1 MAFPSRLLAS
11 LLVGA
16 ATPFSLGQATG
27 RFQDGPSPEL
37 PGFAWSERGFRAA
50 DSNGSLFQFAD
61 LATSVR
67 LQSVSSRSAEWEV
80 VGGRHAPSHLRVNL
94 RSPGF
99 EMKVRPGFR
108 FRLDSLRPP
117 LFTTAVGTYEGAP
130 SPASRWVMVSLREN
144 TPPVLFAFRQGVS
157 EMRAQ
162 GSAGQW
168 EVRFSPGYEGWV
180 RVVLPFGQRPLV
192 TNETLIERL
201 GRQASAIKGLAPFIT
216 GPSPKAQSQRVLVGA
231 TAIRLEQTFDSPG
244 AILPSAPLL
253 AALVTGAQAETPY
266 RLISDALSEGPLAV
280 STSLNQSIR
289 LPHGPLPLGRA
300 LTVGPWTPDVPEEER
315 RLLSAT
321 PIALRGRQP
330 DQVLD
335 LYAKLSRGFAPFSS
349 VESYLPID
357 SSQAKMF
364 ADAAVKQAW
373 WINEGLLPDT
383 SALALSALLWKMD
396 PLTWTLSSG
405 LDRQS
410 DAAMAA
416 LLSETPERKADGL
429 MLAYGLAAQK
439 ELRARAD
446 RFGFASPPSA
456 PPLSLGLKVMMGLE
470 PPGRDWTRLLAAP
483 FWLQRGPQA
492 WLRKGDRTWVLLFM
506 AESNQRVKM
515 TFRSRTPVSFDPA
528 TNIASLKA
536 ERKGDIPGVW
546 KWDLT
551 VVPQG
556 QGLVE
561 VRLPTPD
568 TAFVRV
574 PGTIE
579 RLRPNAP

>member
-1 MAFPSRLLAS
+1 MAFPSRLLA
-11 LLVGA
+11 LLLLGA
-16 ATPFSLGQATG
+16 AAQLAPGQATG
-27 RFQDGPSPEL
+27 RFQAGPAPEL
-37 PGFAWSERGFRAA
+37 PGFAWSHRGFRAA
-50 DSNGSLFQFAD
+50 DSNGSLFQFSD
-61 LATSVR
+61 PATSVR
-67 LQSVSSRSAEWEV
+67 LQSASSRSAEWV
-80 VGGRHAPSHLRVNL
+80 VTGGRHAPSHLRVNL

-117 LFTTAVGTYEGAP
+117 LFTTSVGTYEGAP
-130 SPASRWVMVSLREN
+130 APASRWVMVSFREN

-180 RVVLPFGQRPLV
+180 RVVLPFGQRPPA
-192 TNETLIERL
+192 TSETLIERL

-216 GPSPKAQSQRVLVGA
+216 GPSPKAQSQRVLIGA
-231 TAIRLEQTFDSPG
+231 SAMRLEQTFDVPG

-253 AALVTGAQAETPY
+253 AALFSGAQAETPY
-266 RLISDALSEGPLAV
+266 RLISDSFSEGPLAV

-300 LTVGPWTPDVPEEER
+300 LTVGPWSADVPEEER
-315 RLLSAT
+315 RLLSVT
-321 PIALRGRQP
+321 PSSLRGRQP

-335 LYAKLSRGFAPFSS
+335 LYARLTRGFAPFSS
-349 VESYLPID
+349 VESYLPLD
-357 SSQAKMF
+357 SSQVKLF

-373 WINEGLLPDT
+373 WINEGILPDT

-405 LDRQS
+405 LERQS
-410 DAAMAA
+410 EAALAA
-416 LLSETPERKADGL
+416 LLSETPERRAEGL

-439 ELRARAD
+439 ELKARAD
-446 RFGFASPPSA
+446 RFDFASPPSA
-456 PPLSLGLKVMMGLE
+456 PPLSFGLKVMLGLE

-506 AESNQRVKM
+506 AENSQPVTM
-515 TFRSRTPVSFDPA
+515 TFRSRTPVSFDSA
-528 TNIASLKA
+528 TNVASLRA
-536 ERKGDIPGVW
+536 DRKGDIPGVW

-551 VVPQG
+551 VTPRG

-561 VRLPTPD
+561 VRLPTPE

-579 RLRPNAP
+579 PQRPNSP